1 MGLDKVVEEVMSS
14 GKLRRQDILEDTEAE
29 AKTLVEDA
37 KAQVERYRRDRED
50 ETRLRIDRTRAQE
63 LQTAELEIRKLE
75 LIMHREL
82 LERVQE
88 EARERLRDLDRTK
101 KEALLRAI
109 LGRYELPGGRVYS
122 SSQDEGLVRA
132 LTSMRYAG
140 AIDCIGGVVI
150 ESADGSVRE
159 DHTFDSLLKERGE
172 ALLAEIADIL
182 FGEGGPE

>member
-14 GKLRRQDILEDTEAE
+14 GERRRKEILDDAEAETKSIVDEAE
-29 AKTLVEDA
+29 AE
-37 KAQVERYRRDRED
+37 VERYREQRE
-50 ETRLRIDRTRAQE
+50 EENRVRMERMRVRE
-63 LQTAELEIRKLE
+63 MQTAELEIRRME

-82 LERVQE
+82 LERVEE
-88 EARERLRDLDRTK
+88 EARGRLRNLDRPK
-101 KEALLRAI
+101 KEALLKAI
-109 LGRYELPGGRVYS
+109 LSRYEISGGRVYS
-122 SSQDEGLVRA
+122 ASQDEGIVRA

-159 DHTFDSLLKERGE
+159 DHTFDSLLKERNE